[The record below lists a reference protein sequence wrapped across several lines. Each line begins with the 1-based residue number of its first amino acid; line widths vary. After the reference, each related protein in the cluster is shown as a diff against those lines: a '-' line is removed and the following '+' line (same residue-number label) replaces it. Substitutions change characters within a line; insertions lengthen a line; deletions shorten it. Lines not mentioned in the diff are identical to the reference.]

1 MKKILFLVAMV
12 LPMVFVG
19 CSETNEQKAQKLI
32 KEHMMKNVHD
42 ASSYEVVE
50 FGSLDST
57 FTNIMDDSKFHH
69 AFVKR
74 IICQKMRNQLYNET
88 QLWRTID
95 KERYNHYK
103 NRHDAYVDSTD
114 MYYKQEQKAREQF
127 VPMFNGYVMT
137 HSFRANNEIGTP
149 ILNKVVIVFNK
160 ELTQIKSVND
170 WNEYQSIDID
180 ENLKNLEKEML
191 NQ

>member
-1 MKKILFLVAMV
+1 MLMLIQ
-12 LPMVFVG
+12 PI
-19 CSETNEQKAQKLI
+19 CS
-32 KEHMMKNVHD
+32 
-42 ASSYEVVE
+42 
-50 FGSLDST
+50 
-57 FTNIMDDSKFHH
+57 
-69 AFVKR
+69 
-74 IICQKMRNQLYNET
+74 
-88 QLWRTID
+88 
-95 KERYNHYK
+95 
-103 NRHDAYVDSTD
+103 
-114 MYYKQEQKAREQF
+114 YKQEQKAREQF